1 MEIFGFKFKGLSEL
15 HETLGTFFIDKNMIL
30 LIIHFH
36 KKRKSIILNFN
47 MKKFFINIVLF
58 LFISTSLN
66 AHIYHY
72 KDFKKI
78 EMEIFRNNEL
88 IGYNY
93 YFFKKKK
100 NETQVTNQ
108 IKFTVKLLGATI
120 FDVEG
125 YGEEKYNNDKLISFN
140 SKTKQNKK
148 EKFVKLTLNTEGNK
162 FIIKGSSYSGE
173 ASTNN
178 IIGNWWNHKLLQ
190 TESQISPVSGSIKK
204 QVVTFVSKEKI
215 KLYDK
220 IYETEHFKLK
230 SNDPSLPD
238 DKKLN
243 FDIWFDKNTG
253 LIVKVRYSRM
263 GDWEYRLKSFE

>member
-1 MEIFGFKFKGLSEL
+1 
-15 HETLGTFFIDKNMIL
+15 
-30 LIIHFH
+30 
-36 KKRKSIILNFN
+36 
-47 MKKFFINIVLF
+47 MKKFFIKIILF

-66 AHIYHY
+66 AHTSHY
-72 KDFKKI
+72 KNLKKI

-93 YFFKKKK
+93 YFFRTEK
-100 NETQVTNQ
+100 EDVLVTNQ

-120 FDVEG
+120 FDVES

-148 EKFVKLTLNTEGNK
+148 EKFVNLKLNTENNK
-162 FIIKGSSYSGE
+162 FIVKGSSYSGE

-190 TESQISPVSGSIKK
+190 AESQISPISGSIKK
-204 QVVTFVSKEKI
+204 QVVTFIAKEKI
-215 KLYDK
+215 KLYGK
-220 IYETEHFKLK
+220 SYETEHFKLK
-230 SNDPSLPD
+230 SKNSDLSD
-238 DKKLN
+238 NKKLN

-253 LIVKVRYSRM
+253 LIVKIKYSRM
-263 GDWEYRLKSFE
+263 GEWEYRLKSFE

>member
-1 MEIFGFKFKGLSEL
+1 
-15 HETLGTFFIDKNMIL
+15 
-30 LIIHFH
+30 
-36 KKRKSIILNFN
+36 

-58 LFISTSLN
+58 LFISTNLN
-66 AHIYHY
+66 AHISHY
-72 KDFKKI
+72 KNLKKI

-93 YFFKKKK
+93 YFFKKEK
-100 NETQVTNQ
+100 NVVLVTNQ
-108 IKFTVKLLGATI
+108 IKFAVKLLGATI

-125 YGEEKYNNDKLISFN
+125 YGEERYKDDKLISFK

-148 EKFVKLTLNTEGNK
+148 EKFVNLILNTENNK

-173 ASTNN
+173 ANIDN

-190 TESQISPVSGSIKK
+190 AESQISPVSGSIKK
-204 QVVTFVSKEKI
+204 QVITFISKEKI
-215 KLYDK
+215 MLYGK
-220 IYETEHFKLK
+220 SYEVEHFKLK
-230 SNDPSLPD
+230 SNDQNLPD

-253 LIVKVRYSRM
+253 LILKVKYTKM
-263 GDWEYRLKSFE
+263 GEWEYRLKNFE

>member
-1 MEIFGFKFKGLSEL
+1 
-15 HETLGTFFIDKNMIL
+15 
-30 LIIHFH
+30 
-36 KKRKSIILNFN
+36 
-47 MKKFFINIVLF
+47 MKKFFINIILF

-66 AHIYHY
+66 AHISHY
-72 KDFKKI
+72 KNFKKI

-93 YFFKKKK
+93 YFFKKKN

-108 IKFTVKLLGATI
+108 IKISIKILGTTI

-125 YGEEKYNNDKLISFN
+125 YGEERYSNNRLISFN

-148 EKFVKLTLNTEGNK
+148 EKFVNLELNQDTNK

-173 ASTNN
+173 ANTEN

-190 TESQISPVSGSIKK
+190 AESQISPMSGSVKEQI
-204 QVVTFVSKEKI
+204 VTFINKEKI
-215 KLYDK
+215 DLYGK
-220 IYETEHFKLK
+220 SYETDHFTLK
-230 SNDPSLPD
+230 SKDTDLPD

-243 FDIWFDKNTG
+243 FDIWLDKDTG
-253 LIVKVRYSRM
+253 LILKVKYSRM